1 MINKKI
7 VVIGGGLAGSE
18 AAWQIAKRG
27 AKVVLYEMRGIKNTP
42 AHKTDKLAELVC
54 SNSFRGKNLANAP
67 GVLKEE
73 LRQIGSLIMEAAD
86 YASVPAGGALAVD
99 RDIFSSYITDKILAE
114 PAITLVREEVTL
126 LPEADAIII
135 ATGPLTSDAFAASIA
150 KLTKM
155 EYLNFYDAAAPII
168 TKESIDFTKAFFGVR
183 YQKGDE
189 EDYLN
194 CPLTENEYDDFY
206 EFLIG
211 AKKSAIHLAEDFKV
225 FEGCMPIEDMAQRG
239 KKTLLFGP
247 LKPVGLRDPKTDK
260 RPYAVIQLRKENKNA
275 TLYNLVGFQTS
286 LIWSDQKKL
295 IQLIP
300 GLEHA
305 EIVRYGVMHRN
316 TFINSPLLLNST
328 TQLIKQPHIFFA
340 GQITGIEG
348 YIESAA
354 SGWLAGYN
362 TIRWLKSEPL
372 LTMPAETMLG
382 SLQLH
387 ITDITSKDFQPMK
400 SNFGIM
406 PELEQ
411 HFNDKKLKKIAYA
424 NRALDALAK
433 VELID

>member
-1 MINKKI
+1 MNKRI

-18 AAWQIAKRG
+18 AAWQMAKRG
-27 AKVVLYEMRGIKNTP
+27 AKVTIYEMRGNKSTP

-54 SNSFRGKNLANAP
+54 SNSFRGNNLANAP

-73 LRQIGSLIMEAAD
+73 LRRMGSLIMEAAD

-99 RDIFSSYITDKILAE
+99 RDIFSTYITAKIVAE
-114 PAITLVREEVTL
+114 PAITLVREEVTT
-126 LPEADAIII
+126 LPQADAIII

-150 KLTKM
+150 ELTKT

-168 TKESIDFTKAFFGVR
+168 TRESIDFDKVFFGVR

-194 CPLTENEYDDFY
+194 CPLTEKEYNDFY
-206 EFLIG
+206 EYLLA
-211 AKKSAIHLAEDFKV
+211 AKRSEIHLAEDFKV

-239 KKTLLFGP
+239 KRTLLFGP
-247 LKPVGLRDPKTDK
+247 LKPVGLRDPRTDK
-260 RPYAVIQLRKENKNA
+260 RPYAVIQLRKENKAA
-275 TLYNLVGFQTS
+275 TLFNLVGFQTS
-286 LIWSDQKKL
+286 LIWSEQKKL
-295 IQLIP
+295 VQMIP
-300 GLEHA
+300 GLEQA

-316 TFINSPLLLNST
+316 TFINSPSLIYPN
-328 TQLIKQPHIFFA
+328 TQLKHQPEIFFA

-362 TIRWLKSEPL
+362 VIRWLRSEPL

-382 SLQLH
+382 ALQLH
-387 ITDITSKDFQPMK
+387 ITDTTSKDFQPIK

-406 PELEQ
+406 PELDKTIK
-411 HFNDKKLKKIAYA
+411 DKKLKKMAYA
-424 NRALDALAK
+424 TRALAALAK
-433 VELID
+433 VEFID